1 MFVIRLASGNLLVPE
16 YAVTE
21 AGNAPVLRPT
31 EPEPQQALP
40 FSPVVSD
47 APMCSECGGLM
58 TRNGS
63 CYKCENCGGTS
74 GCS

>member
-1 MFVIRLASGNLLVPE
+1 MSAS
-16 YAVTE
+16 A
-21 AGNAPVLRPT
+21 AGESGKLRPT
-31 EPEPQQALP
+31 EPDPQQALP
-40 FSPVVSD
+40 FDTAVSD
-47 APMCSECGGLM
+47 APLCAECGGLM